1 MHKNMPA
8 TTWQAWVHVFNY
20 FTCLLDRGG
29 SKQALFSLF
38 YIPNCQKWDYTLF
51 IRKKKGGISPPR

>member
-29 SKQALFSLF
+29 SCIEPSF
-38 YIPNCQKWDYTLF
+38 YYIDY
-51 IRKKKGGISPPR
+51 GIIEETKEGHQYEI

>member
-8 TTWQAWVHVFNY
+8 TTWQALVHVFNF

-29 SKQALFSLF
+29 SDSSCPFLP
-38 YIPNCQKWDYTLF
+38 IERF
-51 IRKKKGGISPPR
+51 IEKVK

>member
-8 TTWQAWVHVFNY
+8 TTWQAWVHVFNF

-29 SKQALFSLF
+29 SKMALFSHCLVLYKDQLT
-38 YIPNCQKWDYTLF
+38 YIMEGNR
-51 IRKKKGGISPPR
+51 IE

>member
-8 TTWQAWVHVFNY
+8 TTWQALVHVFNF

-29 SKQALFSLF
+29 SQLALVFSYALNF
-38 YIPNCQKWDYTLF
+38 RVVEI
-51 IRKKKGGISPPR
+51 